1 MLSASEDRTP
11 LVRAVYHAP
20 RGRTRMYQLAARIG
34 QLFLRPD
41 DYLIGIIGS
50 EGSGKSTLIKG
61 LFPGLEL
68 TNDDEGINKP
78 TSAAFDFDPDAQ
90 FCGHTFHID
99 MRYEMAFHQMH
110 EIVDTVKAIVNNKR
124 RVIVEHFDLL
134 YRHLGFNA
142 QILFGL
148 GEDLR
153 VYRATVFGPSPFSVR
168 KMAFES
174 LKYRLMAHSAEDIMG
189 RILRDKYH
197 YQPQY
202 LHSEVHH
209 GFVVGFDEEPDW
221 DLNQLEREVLE
232 VIDSDISITPGEGDH
247 VLFDGEPFICTGKRC
262 HVKRSSQIENFR
274 LLKHFKYDP
283 MIGRYLLVGI
293 VGDDPIA
300 VEKHEGLPPMLGGE
314 HDGHYSDL
322 DHAGEHYTRF

>member
-1 MLSASEDRTP
+1 MPPISEARSH

-20 RGRTRMYQLAARIG
+20 RGRARMYQLAARIG
-34 QLFLRPD
+34 QLFLKPD

-68 TNDDEGINKP
+68 TNDDEGINRP

-110 EIVDTVKAIVNNKR
+110 EIVDTVKSIVSHQR

-153 VYRATVFGPSPFSVR
+153 VYRTTVFGPFPFSVR
-168 KMAFES
+168 KLAFES

-189 RILRDKYH
+189 RILRDKYN
-197 YQPQY
+197 YSPQY

-221 DLNQLEREVLE
+221 DLQQLEKEVRE

-247 VLFDGEPFICTGKRC
+247 VLFDGEPFYCTGKRC
-262 HVKRSSQIENFR
+262 HVKRSSEIENFR
-274 LLKHFKYDP
+274 LLKHFKFDP
-283 MIGRYLLVGI
+283 ITNRYLLVGI
-293 VGDDPIA
+293 VGDEQVA
-300 VEKHEGLPPMLGGE
+300 VERFDGLPPMTGGE
-314 HDGHYSDL
+314 HDGHYGEL
-322 DHAGEHYTRF
+322 GEHCHRY